1 MSFPLTIFFHSN
13 IVLDFIVVAMPMP
26 YLWRLQMSLRKK
38 IMIMLMFSGGL
49 FVVVVS
55 IMRLQFLIS
64 FAHSKNLTCMSPPTT
79 HLLPHSPNPNN
90 HAGDYREIGNWS
102 IVEMDASVLC
112 ACLPGIRQLQK
123 CLWPKLI
130 ASTTQRSNTRSTNT
144 EPYNRSESS
153 NGILEDQKKGA
164 KVHNNFIPLDDIE
177 DWESRDGDSRPP
189 LTHGSTSTL
198 VKN

>member
-1 MSFPLTIFFHSN
+1 
-13 IVLDFIVVAMPMP
+13 MP
-26 YLWRLQMSLRKK
+26 YLWRLQMGIRRK
-38 IMIMLMFSGGL
+38 IMISLMFSGGL

-55 IMRLQFLIS
+55 ILRLQFLIA
-64 FAHSKNLTCMSPPTT
+64 FAHSKNLTCMCKAISETP
-79 HLLPHSPNPNN
+79 LLQFSRTLTW

-130 ASTTQRSNTRSTNT
+130 ASTTKGGSKNSRSTGT
-144 EPYNRSESS
+144 GTDVYNRSESS
-153 NGILEDQKKGA
+153 NGILEEQKGRA
-164 KVHNNFIPLDDIE
+164 KVHNDFIPLDDM
-177 DWESRDGDSRPP
+177 DWDSKEENMHGDVHHRPMNA
-189 LTHGSTSTL
+189 STSTL